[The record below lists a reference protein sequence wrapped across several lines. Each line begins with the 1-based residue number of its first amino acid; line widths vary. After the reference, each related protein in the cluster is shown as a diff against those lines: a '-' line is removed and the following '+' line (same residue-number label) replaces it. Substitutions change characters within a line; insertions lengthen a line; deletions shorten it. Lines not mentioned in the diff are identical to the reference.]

1 MLEQEIEE
9 DILDCRAGDN
19 DRSYYQ
25 HLYQLYERDRAAKQY
40 PEWDSKA
47 QKAFDM
53 LNKHYDVDHARLELE
68 MSKALETKDP
78 TVKDQEFWTICSG

>member
-1 MLEQEIEE
+1 MLVTTTALI
-9 DILDCRAGDN
+9 INTCTNFTKGSL
-19 DRSYYQ
+19 
-25 HLYQLYERDRAAKQY
+25 RDRAAKQY

-53 LNKHYDVDHARLELE
+53 LNKHYYVDHARLELE